1 MTQIDQGNLQAGK
14 NSSASM
20 SSEKVK
26 SRVTGNSL
34 EGRLQGAASLPRD
47 VTRGIGKIHSNS
59 NESGKSGVVRVER
72 ILKHQKQQN
81 LNSDNNNNNNNN
93 SNNKLSLASVNLCYK
108 RELTVQ
114 LCGKTIF

>member
-1 MTQIDQGNLQAGK
+1 
-14 NSSASM
+14 M

-34 EGRLQGAASLPRD
+34 EGRLQGADSLPRD

-93 SNNKLSLASVNLCYK
+93 NINNNNKKLSLASVNLCYK

>member
-1 MTQIDQGNLQAGK
+1 
-14 NSSASM
+14 M

-72 ILKHQKQQN
+72 ILKHQKQLN
-81 LNSDNNNNNNNN
+81 LNSYNNNNNNNK
-93 SNNKLSLASVNLCYK
+93 KLSLV
-108 RELTVQ
+108 
-114 LCGKTIF
+114 

>member
-1 MTQIDQGNLQAGK
+1 
-14 NSSASM
+14 M

-93 SNNKLSLASVNLCYK
+93 NINNINNNNKKLSLASVNLCYK

>member
-26 SRVTGNSL
+26 SRVTGNSV
-34 EGRLQGAASLPRD
+34 EGRETSGSLDSPASSD

-81 LNSDNNNNNNNN
+81 LNNNNNNNNK
-93 SNNKLSLASVNLCYK
+93 KLSLA
-108 RELTVQ
+108 
-114 LCGKTIF
+114 

>member
-81 LNSDNNNNNNNN
+81 LNSDNNNNKKNKKNNNN
-93 SNNKLSLASVNLCYK
+93 KKLSLA
-108 RELTVQ
+108 
-114 LCGKTIF
+114 

>member
-1 MTQIDQGNLQAGK
+1 
-14 NSSASM
+14 M

-59 NESGKSGVVRVER
+59 NESGKSGVVR

-81 LNSDNNNNNNNN
+81 LNSDNNNNNK
-93 SNNKLSLASVNLCYK
+93 KLSLASVNLCYK